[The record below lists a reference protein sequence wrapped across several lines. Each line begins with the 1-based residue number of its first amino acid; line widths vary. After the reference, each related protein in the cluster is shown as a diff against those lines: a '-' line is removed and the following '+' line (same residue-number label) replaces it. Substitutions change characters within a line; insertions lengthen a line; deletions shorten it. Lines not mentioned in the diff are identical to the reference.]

1 MKGKLKLKNVKKSTG
16 NSGESSEIS
25 PNRSALREIILS
37 IRKRDVSVSEKDRGS
52 TNLNQTFS
60 QSNWTYESSSPI
72 PTKDDS
78 DVPDTPYS
86 MPDSGFSEFD
96 FGEENENNET
106 PTSELLRKCRIAR
119 MESTLAKVRGILGIE
134 A

>member
-1 MKGKLKLKNVKKSTG
+1 M
-16 NSGESSEIS
+16 SG
-25 PNRSALREIILS
+25 P
-37 IRKRDVSVSEKDRGS
+37 
-52 TNLNQTFS
+52 T
-60 QSNWTYESSSPI
+60 I
-72 PTKDDS
+72 PSKDDS

-119 MESTLAKVRGILGIE
+119 MESTLAKVMQLKSRLELSVYQIAPSDSLE
-134 A
+134 T